1 MTDLSHYDET
11 IELLID
17 GEWCQGSEGKSEA
30 LENPATGAVLG
41 SVPHASD
48 ADLARALEAAQRGFR
63 TWKAMTAQAR
73 YTLMMKAADLIEARK
88 ERIGRLLTL
97 ENGKP
102 VAEAV
107 PEVQFA
113 ADATRWYA
121 EEGKRAYGRIVPA
134 RMANVRQMVL
144 KEPVGPV
151 VAFAAWNFPSSNV
164 IRKISGALG
173 AGCSIII
180 KPAEETPGTAVAIAR
195 CFQEAGLPAG
205 VLNLVFG
212 EPAHVSQV
220 LLASPIPKAVTLTG
234 STAVGK
240 QLARLSADTL
250 KRCTMELGG
259 HAPVIVH
266 GDADL
271 DLAAR
276 TLVAFKF
283 RNAGQVCTSP
293 TRFFIHDSLYDPFVE
308 RFVELASTLKVG
320 NGLDAGTQMGP
331 MIARRRLAVMEDL
344 VNDAVTKGAELKLG
358 GRRIGNQGHFF
369 APTVLAN
376 VPADAAI
383 MSSEPFG
390 PIAPLTSFSS
400 FDEVIERANALPY
413 GLASFVF
420 TRSGAL
426 AARTEEALDAGLV
439 GVNHMAVSTPE
450 TPFGGVNESGYGS
463 ESGIEGLDAFLRTKF
478 VTELAAL

>member
-1 MTDLSHYDET
+1 MYDEK

-17 GEWCQGSEGKSEA
+17 GEWCQGSDGKAED
-30 LENPATGAVLG
+30 LINPATEEVLAE
-41 SVPHASD
+41 VPHASV
-48 ADLARALEAAQRGFR
+48 ADLDRALAASARGFKV
-63 TWKAMTAQAR
+63 WKAMTAQAR
-73 YTLMMKAADLIEARK
+73 HVIMMKAAELIEARK
-88 ERIGRLLTL
+88 ERIGRLLTM

-102 VAEAV
+102 LAEAV

-134 RMANVRQMVL
+134 RLPGVRQMVV

-164 IRKISGALG
+164 IRKVAGALG
-173 AGCSIII
+173 AGCSVII

-195 CFQEAGLPAG
+195 CFQEAGVPAG
-205 VLNLVFG
+205 VLNVVFG
-212 EPAHVSQV
+212 VPAEVSAH
-220 LLASPIPKAVTLTG
+220 LLASSIPKKVTLTG

-240 QLARLSADTL
+240 LLQRQAADTL

-266 GDADL
+266 EDADL
-271 DLAAR
+271 EHALK

-293 TRFFIHDSLYDPFVE
+293 TRFFIHESHYDAFVGGFAE
-308 RFVELASTLKVG
+308 RAAALKVG
-320 NGLDAGTQMGP
+320 NGLEDGTQVGP
-331 MIARRRLAVMEDL
+331 MIAARRLDAMQGL
-344 VNDAVTKGAELKLG
+344 VDDAVKAGARLMTG
-358 GRRIGNQGHFF
+358 GTPTGNRGYFF
-369 APTVLAN
+369 APTVLKD
-376 VPADAAI
+376 VPGDARI
-383 MSSEPFG
+383 MSEEPFG
-390 PIAPLTSFSS
+390 PIAPMTPFSG
-400 FDEVIERANALPY
+400 FDDVIERANALPY

-420 TRSGAL
+420 TKSVSTAMK
-426 AARTEEALDAGLV
+426 TEEALDAGLV
-439 GVNHMAVSTPE
+439 GVNHMMVSTPE

-463 ESGIEGLDAFLRTKF
+463 ESGIEGLEAFQRTKF
-478 VTELAAL
+478 VTEFAL

>member
-1 MTDLSHYDET
+1 MSVSALYDEK

-17 GEWCQGSEGKSEA
+17 GEWCQGSTGESEV
-30 LENPATGAVLG
+30 LENPATGEALG
-41 SVPHASD
+41 TVPHASD
-48 ADLARALEAAQRGFR
+48 ADLARALDAAQRGFKV
-63 TWKAMTAQAR
+63 WKAMTAQAR
-73 YTLMMKAADLIEARK
+73 YVIMMKAAELIEARK

-102 VAEAV
+102 LAEAV

-134 RMANVRQMVL
+134 RTPNVRQIVL

-151 VAFAAWNFPSSNV
+151 AAFAAWNFPASNV
-164 IRKISGALG
+164 IRKISAALG
-173 AGCSIII
+173 AGCSIIV
-180 KPAEETPGTAVAIAR
+180 KPAEETPGTAVAMAR
-195 CFQEAGLPAG
+195 CFQEAGVPAG
-205 VLNLVFG
+205 VLNVVFG
-212 EPAHVSQV
+212 VPAHVSEI

-240 QLARLSADTL
+240 QLQRLAADTL

-266 GDADL
+266 ADADL

-293 TRFFIHDSLYDPFVE
+293 TRFFIHEALYEPFVE
-308 RFVELASTLKVG
+308 RFVELASVLKVG
-320 NGLDAGTQMGP
+320 NGLEPGTQVGP
-331 MIARRRLAVMEDL
+331 MIARRRLAAMEEL
-344 VNDAVTKGAELKLG
+344 VNDAVAKGAELKLG

-383 MSSEPFG
+383 MSTEPFG
-390 PIAPLTSFSS
+390 PIAPITQFSS

-478 VTELAAL
+478 VSELAAL

>member
-1 MTDLSHYDET
+1 MSDLPLYDET

-17 GEWCQGSEGKSEA
+17 GEWCQGSTGKTEV
-30 LENPATGAVLG
+30 LENPATGEALG
-41 SVPHASD
+41 TVPHASD
-48 ADLARALEAAQRGFR
+48 EDLARALAAAQKGFR
-63 TWKAMTAQAR
+63 VWKAMTAQAR

-102 VAEAV
+102 LGEAV

-113 ADATRWYA
+113 ADVTRWYA

-134 RMANVRQMVL
+134 RMPNVRQIVL

-164 IRKISGALG
+164 IRKIAGALG
-173 AGCSIII
+173 AGCSIIM

-212 EPAHVSQV
+212 VPAHVSQV

-240 QLARLSADTL
+240 ELQRLAAATL

-271 DLAAR
+271 ELAAR
-276 TLVAFKF
+276 TLATFKF

-293 TRFFIHDSLYDPFVE
+293 TRFFIHDSLYGAFTD
-308 RFVELASTLKVG
+308 RFVELASALKIG
-320 NGLDAGTQMGP
+320 NGLEAGTQMGP
-331 MIARRRLAVMEDL
+331 MIARRRLAAMEEL
-344 VNDAVTKGAELKLG
+344 VQDAVAKGAKLKLG
-358 GRRIGNQGHFF
+358 GTRIGNRGHFF
-369 APTVLAN
+369 APTVLAD

-383 MSSEPFG
+383 MSTEPFG
-390 PIAPLTSFSS
+390 PIASLTPFSS

-450 TPFGGVNESGYGS
+450 TPFGGINESGYGS

-478 VTELAAL
+478 VSELAAL

>member
-1 MTDLSHYDET
+1 MYDEK
-11 IELLID
+11 IELLIN
-17 GEWCQGSEGKSEA
+17 GTWCQSSNGA
-30 LENPATGAVLG
+30 TRDVINPASEEVLG
-41 SVPHASD
+41 QVPLCSD
-48 ADLARALEAAQRGFR
+48 EDLQAATRAAKAGFAVWKSKTANERYGVMMRAAQ
-63 TWKAMTAQAR
+63 
-73 YTLMMKAADLIEARK
+73 LIEERK

-102 VAEAV
+102 LGEAV

-121 EEGKRAYGRIVPA
+121 EEGKRTYGRIVPA
-134 RMANVRQMVL
+134 RMAGVRQMVL

-164 IRKISGALG
+164 IRKIAGALG
-173 AGCSIII
+173 AGCSIVL

-195 CFQEAGLPAG
+195 CFQEAGLPDG

-212 EPAHVSQV
+212 EPDHVSST
-220 LLASPIPKAVTLTG
+220 LLASPVFKKLTLTG

-240 QLARLSADTL
+240 LLQQRAAETL

-266 GDADL
+266 EDADL
-271 DLAAR
+271 DHAVKTLAA
-276 TLVAFKF
+276 FKY

-293 TRFFIHDSLYDPFVE
+293 TRFFIHDSHYGAFVE
-308 RFVELASTLKVG
+308 QFVTAAKAINVG

-331 MIARRRLAVMEDL
+331 MIAERRLNAMEDL
-344 VNDAVTKGAELKLG
+344 VEDAASKGATIACG
-358 GRRIGNQGHFF
+358 GRRMSNRGYFF
-369 APTVLAN
+369 EPTVLTD
-376 VPADAAI
+376 VPQSARI
-383 MSSEPFG
+383 LTEEPFG
-390 PIAPLTSFSS
+390 PIAPLLKFST

-413 GLASFVF
+413 GLASFCF
-420 TRSGAL
+420 TQSGAL
-426 AARTEEALDAGLV
+426 AQKTEDALDAGMV
-439 GVNHMAVSTPE
+439 GVNHMMISTPE

-463 ESGIEGLDAFLRTKF
+463 ESGLEGLEAFLRTKF
-478 VTELAAL
+478 VSEYAL